1 MNGFS
6 EKYQDIIQGI
16 FLGTKT
22 IQLNGEEAENFYWR
36 LKDSHSKLQR
46 AETETIKYFKREMER
61 ISVPLITLEQ

>member
-36 LKDSHSKLQR
+36 LKDSHSKL
-46 AETETIKYFKREMER
+46 
-61 ISVPLITLEQ
+61 